1 MKAVILAGGEGTRL
15 RPYTYETPKPMLPI
29 GEEKKPIL
37 YYVIE
42 NLKRAGIK
50 DLIITAGYKHEKI
63 IEYFGDGKKFGVN
76 IEYSIEKEKLNTA
89 GSVLPL
95 RDKLKETFVVVMGDH
110 ITNIDIRKMVE
121 QHKKSGCIATIAL
134 LKGKIPI
141 EYGVAE
147 VKNGRIVEF
156 QEKPA
161 IEKLYNT
168 AIYAFE
174 PEIFNYIREKED
186 FAKNVFPRLLKMKKS
201 INAYIF
207 EGLWYDIGRVV
218 DYERLNK
225 ELKMREIFGRSSMQE
240 EQ

>member
-1 MKAVILAGGEGTRL
+1 
-15 RPYTYETPKPMLPI
+15 
-29 GEEKKPIL
+29 
-37 YYVIE
+37 
-42 NLKRAGIK
+42 
-50 DLIITAGYKHEKI
+50 
-63 IEYFGDGKKFGVN
+63 
-76 IEYSIEKEKLNTA
+76 
-89 GSVLPL
+89 LPL

-186 FAKNVFPRLLKMKKS
+186 FAKDVFPRLLKMKKS